1 MILDTDKNPR
11 GRYTVDNWYV
21 NEVFGIKIQC
31 FFHYMKQSKLKYL
44 IRKKK
49 FLSIF
54 MRANFWL
61 KGNNRE
67 KKRFIITYEIFL
79 INREEEKV
87 IIKYDANSRNH

>member
-1 MILDTDKNPR
+1 
-11 GRYTVDNWYV
+11 
-21 NEVFGIKIQC
+21 
-31 FFHYMKQSKLKYL
+31 
-44 IRKKK
+44 
-49 FLSIF
+49 